1 MFDVHYNVSK
11 DNITTKSSEVKNMEE
26 QKTYFEKE
34 KEDSVDFAKIIK
46 KIPENR
52 KRDARLILEGF
63 ALCAESEKKMVV

>member
-1 MFDVHYNVSK
+1 
-11 DNITTKSSEVKNMEE
+11 MEE